1 MKHCVTFLRTTVK
14 ETRER
19 VILARETLV
28 INAWGRAFLRPRES
42 VRPRATQAGK
52 RPWH

>member
-1 MKHCVTFLRTTVK
+1 MKHCVTFLRTKVK
-14 ETRER
+14 ETRDR
-19 VILARETLV
+19 VILACEALV
-28 INAWGRAFLRPRES
+28 INASGRAFLRPRES